1 MAEEDSGYR
10 QLQMLQDAG
19 ILPVR
24 PKPATSSLGLGGMAA
39 GQPSQQKIDDA
50 LMEQI
55 RKEDE

>member
-39 GQPSQQKIDDA
+39 GQPS
-50 LMEQI
+50 
-55 RKEDE
+55 